1 MNKLA
6 FAGAAL
12 AVLGSAAVA
21 LAASPSSSTDPGAA
35 PGTSAMPGASA
46 ASSPATRSSSSTG
59 QSAAKSLPSWT
70 AQVAPVDIT
79 GSATIDQKAD
89 GTGLL
94 TLQLTGM
101 VNEENWTVD
110 FEPGAVQHP
119 NDAVTIAL
127 KQGSD
132 VEKVAPDKIQVHL
145 TKAEMDAFTHA
156 LNSNPGGVTIFVS
169 DGHRLSAATL
179 TVTQQ

>member
-21 LAASPSSSTDPGAA
+21 MAASPSPSTDASNAA
-35 PGTSAMPGASA
+35 GL
-46 ASSPATRSSSSTG
+46 SSSGG

-70 AQVAPVDIT
+70 AKVAPVDIT

-101 VNEENWTVD
+101 VNEENWTVYV
-110 FEPGAVQHP
+110 EPGALQHP

-127 KQGSD
+127 KQGSE
-132 VEKVAPDKIQVHL
+132 VTKVAPDKIQVNL
-145 TKAEMDAFTHA
+145 TKAEMDALTHA
-156 LNSNPGGVTIFVS
+156 LNSNPGGVTVFVS
-169 DGHRLSAATL
+169 DGHRLSAATM
-179 TVTQQ
+179 TGTQQ